1 MIAPGNHWIY
11 DSLRG
16 APPREKRF
24 GATLWNAGDGVP
36 YGEILPKRVGNGY
49 DRSAVCTGTTSAPP
63 AKRDQVTKTTVIAR
77 PDRAVAISSTTFRH

>member
-24 GATLWNAGDGVP
+24 GAPLWNAGDGVP
-36 YGEILPKRVGNGY
+36 EGKFSRNAYATTTA
-49 DRSAVCTGTTSAPP
+49 SA

>member
-49 DRSAVCTGTTSAPP
+49 DRSAVQSGTITAPT
-63 AKRDQVTKTTVIAR
+63 AQRDQPPSPTIIAS
-77 PDRAVAISSTTFRH
+77 P